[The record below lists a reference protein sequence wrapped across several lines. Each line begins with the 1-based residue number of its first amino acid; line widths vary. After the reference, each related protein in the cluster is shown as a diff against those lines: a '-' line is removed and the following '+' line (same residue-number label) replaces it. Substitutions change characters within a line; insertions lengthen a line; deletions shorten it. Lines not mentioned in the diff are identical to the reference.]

1 MKFPCIKMSQY
12 VPKPYEPFRGDIN
25 VKVDSSYYL
34 NKNLYRN
41 NKNDISKLAAK
52 SDLASLKPEVDK
64 LDIHKLKTV
73 PIDLS
78 TLSNTV
84 DNQKILCMI
93 NQLLE

>member
-1 MKFPCIKMSQY
+1 MSQY

-25 VKVDSSYYL
+25 VKVDLSYYL

-41 NKNDISKLAAK
+41 NRNDISKLAAK
-52 SDLASLKPEVDK
+52 SDLASLKPEVDI

-93 NQLLE
+93 N

>member
-25 VKVDSSYYL
+25 VKVDLSYYL

-41 NKNDISKLAAK
+41 NRNDISKLAAK

-93 NQLLE
+93 N

>member
-12 VPKPYEPFRGDIN
+12 GPKPYEPFRGDIN
-25 VKVDSSYYL
+25 VKVDLSYYL

-93 NQLLE
+93 N

>member
-12 VPKPYEPFRGDIN
+12 VPKPHEPFRGDIK
-25 VKVDSSYYL
+25 VKVDLSNYL

-41 NKNDISKLAAK
+41 NRNDISKLAAK

-93 NQLLE
+93 N

>member
-1 MKFPCIKMSQY
+1 MSQY

-25 VKVDSSYYL
+25 VKVDLSNYL
-34 NKNLYRN
+34 IKNLYRN
-41 NKNDISKLAAK
+41 NRNDISKLAAK

-93 NQLLE
+93 N

>member
-25 VKVDSSYYL
+25 VKVDLSNYL
-34 NKNLYRN
+34 NKSWYRN
-41 NKNDISKLAAK
+41 NRNDISKLAAK

-93 NQLLE
+93 N